1 MPLRPWPRGR
11 RRRYGV
17 KDRLTSHFEV
27 YSRSQMYR
35 VKCIMAVVRLSGTSC
50 LLATTDHLVNL
61 VFGGLLWTPLLGN
74 SDLSLVVGAMCRE
87 TPGHEEKSPDS

>member
-1 MPLRPWPRGR
+1 
-11 RRRYGV
+11 
-17 KDRLTSHFEV
+17 
-27 YSRSQMYR
+27 
-35 VKCIMAVVRLSGTSC
+35 MAVVRLSGTSC

-87 TPGHEEKSPDS
+87 TPGHEVKSPIVNMQTIYLGPQSPCSLSLINGLQLSKYE